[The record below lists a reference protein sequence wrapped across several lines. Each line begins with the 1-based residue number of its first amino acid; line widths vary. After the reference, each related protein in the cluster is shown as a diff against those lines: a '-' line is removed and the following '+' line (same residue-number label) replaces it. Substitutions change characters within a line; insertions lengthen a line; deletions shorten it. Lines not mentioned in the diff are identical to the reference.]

1 VNRTPAETP
10 ANRPAPE
17 PAAKRPAPEVP
28 VNKPAPEQ
36 NGNRR
41 PEQAERSNNRPNDK
55 NRNKN
60 KKGARPEPPPEEVVQ
75 FAEDEGINNPDLVTI
90 NMICSNMALLQTIL
104 DVQVKILA
112 KVNNQDVGQVN
123 AMVDGIYRKYRKK
136 AMNDLMDFDKDA

>member
-1 VNRTPAETP
+1 VENRGTPEPP

-17 PAAKRPAPEVP
+17 VPANRNEPDP
-28 VNKPAPEQ
+28 

-41 PEQAERSNNRPNDK
+41 PEPAERPNNRNNDRSNDK

-60 KKGARPEPPPEEVVQ
+60 KRGAKPEPEPEVVQ

-90 NMICSNMALLQTIL
+90 NMICSNMAMLQTIL

-112 KVNNQDVGQVN
+112 KVNNQDVNQVN

-136 AMNDLMDFDKDA
+136 AMDDLLDFDKDA